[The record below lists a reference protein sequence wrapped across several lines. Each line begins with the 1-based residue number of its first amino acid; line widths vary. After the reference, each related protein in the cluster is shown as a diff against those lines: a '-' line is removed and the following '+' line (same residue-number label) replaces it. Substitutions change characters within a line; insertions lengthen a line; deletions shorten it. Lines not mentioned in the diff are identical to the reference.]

1 MRQAALYS
9 VEDVTLWLYEWII
22 DFYTPYILIRS
33 TRFTH
38 SKTQAERIAVYGLIT
53 TCLLAVK
60 LERLS
65 QVGLLVDILV
75 DVIGE
80 DVTWREAEAAEPRA
94 DGPEDLLLPDEDMRE
109 LAKALNLLDGFTREV
124 LVFGHV
130 EGMDAKALASLFHTS
145 PGQIATEMA
154 RGRRQLVQHLRRAP
168 DADQGVSGADVPAL
182 LTELAVTLNSTRAAR
197 VGALALAYLTQR
209 SREGTTVLA
218 SWSLN

>member
-9 VEDVTLWLYEWII
+9 VENVTLWLYEWII

-33 TRFTH
+33 TRFTN
-38 SKTQAERIAVYGLIT
+38 SKAQAERIAVYGLIT

-80 DVTWREAEAAEPRA
+80 DVTGREAQAARARA
-94 DGPEDLLLPDEDMRE
+94 DGAGDPLLPDEGMRE

-130 EGMDAKALASLFHTS
+130 EGMDAKALASLFHMS
-145 PGQIATEMA
+145 PGQMATEMA
-154 RGRRQLVQHLRRAP
+154 RGQRQLAQHLRHAP
-168 DADQGVSGADVPAL
+168 DADPAVSGPDVSAL
-182 LTELAVTLNSTRAAR
+182 LAELAAELDSTLAGR
-197 VGALALAYLTQR
+197 VGALALAYLTR
-209 SREGTTVLA
+209 CSREGTTVLA

>member
-33 TRFTH
+33 TRFTN
-38 SKTQAERIAVYGLIT
+38 STTQVERIAVYGLIT
-53 TCLLAVK
+53 TCLLAVE

-80 DVTWREAEAAEPRA
+80 DLTRREAEAAEPPA
-94 DGPEDLLLPDEDMRE
+94 DGAGDPLLPNDGMRQV
-109 LAKALNLLDGFTREV
+109 ARALNLLDGFTREV

-130 EGMDAKALASLFHTS
+130 DGMDTKALASLFHTS
-145 PGQIATEMA
+145 PGQMATEMA
-154 RGRRQLVQHLRRAP
+154 RGRRQLARHLRRAP
-168 DADQGVSGADVPAL
+168 DADVALWDPDMPAL
-182 LTELAVTLNSTRAAR
+182 LAELAAALDSTLAGR
-197 VGALALAYLTQR
+197 VGTLALTYLTQR
-209 SREGTTVLA
+209 SRESTTVLV